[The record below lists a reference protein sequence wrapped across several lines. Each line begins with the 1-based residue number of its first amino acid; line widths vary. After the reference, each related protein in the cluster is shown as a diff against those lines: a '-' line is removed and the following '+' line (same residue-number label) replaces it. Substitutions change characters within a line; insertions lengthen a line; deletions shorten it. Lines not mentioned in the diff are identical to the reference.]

1 MVKICPQLEA
11 HGACTDTHCTGYH
24 DVHLCEL
31 CGVFCASTKWYEAHL
46 ASKKHRRKLAGHD
59 GSQYHCTT
67 CDTIISGHKSWGQH
81 VQGKRHRRNAQ
92 NQDALPEVAPA
103 IPEAFPGRVFCG
115 VCDKHIPER
124 LWPSHP
130 QSLDHRRKEGYT
142 AFKTALEE
150 AEKDKHG
157 IVLSEGLDFG
167 IIENVDAA
175 RGVLRTLTIE
185 STVPSSRI
193 TIKKVSLSSSFVGGQ
208 SSFTITTTAEGA
220 ILTHRRSTTVGVRF
234 STPHSG
240 RMDDRLEIVFEDTT
254 LHVSFVIARPLKA
267 IVGSQADYEL
277 LKPVAPFQPRRRT
290 RTQPETQVVSGVP
303 PPSKN
308 IIEYTI
314 KLPKAQP
321 SDSLLAAL
329 SETSSGKALDH
340 VGRVFL
346 PKVIDSSTYSRY
358 FKTLLWTEEHRMER
372 DLEHYDM
379 HDVQLERHG
388 LYYHLDVPGLAEKR
402 PSVLIGDR
410 FLVQKHGAVEG
421 HWYEGHVHFVRQA
434 SVGLRFDGSSRGWSQ
449 QQRYTV
455 RFKLNRI
462 PMRRQHQALDTAF
475 ASDKFLFPRKA
486 HILPLASRLG
496 IGPITPF
503 NPLIATNP
511 PQLQAVTSILLQQPG
526 SAPFAVFGPPGTG
539 KTITI
544 VEAMKQLLK
553 HKPHTRILATA
564 PSNSA
569 ADIIAS
575 RLASTLGPDELFRL
589 YAPSRHFDQAPDELQ
604 RYTHKKRLEG
614 EDKSC
619 FSVPPIPILKR
630 FKVIVCTCVSAS
642 IPYGIGIPRG
652 HFTHIF
658 VDEAGQATEPE
669 VMIGIKTM
677 ADNATN
683 IVLAGDPKQLGP
695 IIRSNIARQLG
706 LEKSYLERL
715 MSMDAYEAQ
724 SGHGLSV
731 VKLVK
736 NFRSHPAILK
746 FPNERFYRNDLESC
760 GNKNVIRAFEGWNK
774 LPSKKFPIIFHS
786 ISGKD
791 DQEATSPSFFN
802 IDEVTQVR
810 KYIQLLRD
818 DRQIR
823 VAHNEIGV
831 ITPYHAQ
838 CVKVRKILS
847 GIADEVKVG
856 SVEEFQGQ
864 ERRVIIISTV
874 RSSRKSVEFDLKHTL
889 GFVANP
895 RRFNVAVTRAQALLI
910 VIGDPNVLSL
920 DPLWRSF
927 LNYVHLNGGWA
938 GPGPTWDTTETVDE
952 NGEYDQH
959 IQAAAMTDM
968 NLLTRRIEQVV
979 AENMQ
984 TDTDSEDDDNDDDAN
999 IDRPW
1004 RELE

>member
-67 CDTIISGHKSWGQH
+67 CNALISGHKSWGQH
-81 VQGKRHRRNAQ
+81 IRGKRHLRHAQ
-92 NQDALPEVAPA
+92 NRDVLPEVAPA
-103 IPEAFPGRVFCG
+103 IPDAFPGRVFCG
-115 VCDKHIPER
+115 VCDKQILER

-130 QSLDHRRKEGYT
+130 QSLEHRRKEGYT

-167 IIENVDAA
+167 IIENADAA

-193 TIKKVSLSSSFVGGQ
+193 TVKKVSLSSSFVGGQ

-220 ILTHRRSTTVGVRF
+220 ILIYRRPTAIGVRF

-240 RMDDRLEIVFEDTT
+240 RMDDRLEIVFEDTA
-254 LHVSFVIARPLKA
+254 LHVSFIIARPLKA

-340 VGRVFL
+340 IGRVFL

-372 DLEHYDM
+372 DLEQYDI
-379 HDVQLERHG
+379 HDAKLERYG
-388 LYYHLDVPGLAEKR
+388 LYYHLVVPGLAEKR
-402 PSVLIGDR
+402 PSVLVGDR

-434 SVGLRFDGSSRGWSQ
+434 SVGLRFDGSFRGWSE

-486 HILPLASRLG
+486 HILPLGSRLG

-503 NPLIATNP
+503 NPLISTNP

-553 HKPHTRILATA
+553 HKPNTRILATA

-575 RLASTLGPDELFRL
+575 RLASTLGSDELFRL
-589 YAPSRHFDQAPDELQ
+589 YAPSRHLDQAPDELL

-746 FPNERFYRNDLESC
+746 FPNERFYANDLESC

-774 LPSKKFPIIFHS
+774 LPSKKFPIIFQS

-791 DQEATSPSFFN
+791 DREASSPSFFN
-802 IDEVTQVR
+802 IDEVTQVYR
-810 KYIQLLRD
+810 YIQLLRD

-823 VAHNEIGV
+823 VAHHEIGV

-838 CVKVRKILS
+838 CVKIRKRLS
-847 GIADEVKVG
+847 GVADEVKVG

-874 RSSRKSVEFDLKHTL
+874 RSSREFVEFDLKYTL

-952 NGEYDQH
+952 SGEYDQH
-959 IQAAAMTDM
+959 IRAAATTDM
-968 NLLTRRIEQVV
+968 NLLARRIEQVV

-984 TDTDSEDDDNDDDAN
+984 TDTDNEDDDNDDDAN

>member
-1 MVKICPQLEA
+1 MVIICPQLEA
-11 HGACTDTHCTGYH
+11 HGACTDPLCTGYH

-59 GSQYHCTT
+59 GGQYRCPICGT
-67 CDTIISGHKSWGQH
+67 SVFGHKSWVQH
-81 VQGKRHRRNAQ
+81 VQGKRHRKKAENEGV
-92 NQDALPEVAPA
+92 LPEVAPA
-103 IPEAFPGRVFCG
+103 IPGALPGKVFCG
-115 VCDKHIPER
+115 VCDKQIPEG

-130 QSLDHRRKEGYT
+130 RSLEHRRKEGYT

-167 IIENVDAA
+167 IMEDADAA
-175 RGVLRTLTIE
+175 RGASRTLTIE
-185 STVPSSRI
+185 STVPSSRVA
-193 TIKKVSLSSSFVGGQ
+193 IKKVSLSSSFVGGQ
-208 SSFTITTTAEGA
+208 SPFVVTTTAEGA
-220 ILTHRRSTTVGVRF
+220 VLAYRRPTAIAVRF

-240 RMDDRLEIVFEDTT
+240 RMDDRLEILFEDTALRAT
-254 LHVSFVIARPLKA
+254 FVIARPLKA

-277 LKPVAPFQPRRRT
+277 LKPISPFQPRRRT
-290 RTQPETQVVSGVP
+290 RAQPETQVVSGVP
-303 PPSKN
+303 PPAKN
-308 IIEYTI
+308 IIPYTI
-314 KLPKAQP
+314 KLPRAQP
-321 SDSLLAAL
+321 SESLLAAL

-340 VGRVFL
+340 VRRVFL
-346 PKVIDSSTYSRY
+346 PKVFDSSTYSRY
-358 FKTLLWTEEHRMER
+358 FKTLLWVEEHRMER
-372 DLEHYDM
+372 DLERYDILGA
-379 HDVQLERHG
+379 QLERHG
-388 LYYHLDVPGLAEKR
+388 LYYHLPVPGLAEKR

-434 SVGLRFDGSSRGWSQ
+434 SVGLRFDGSFRGWSQ
-449 QQRYTV
+449 QQRYNV

-486 HILPLASRLG
+486 HILPLASRPG
-496 IGPITPF
+496 VGPIVPF

-511 PQLQAVTSILLQQPG
+511 PQLQAVTSILLQQQG

-553 HKPHTRILATA
+553 HKSNTRILATA

-589 YAPSRHFDQAPDELQ
+589 YAPSRHFDQVPDELQ
-604 RYTHKKRLEG
+604 RYTLTKRLEG

-619 FSVPPIPILKR
+619 FSTPPIPILKR

-695 IIRSNIARQLG
+695 IIRSNIARELG
-706 LEKSYLERL
+706 LERSYLERL

-746 FPNERFYRNDLESC
+746 FPNDRFYANDLESC
-760 GNKNVIRAFEGWNK
+760 GNKNIIRAFEGWKK

-791 DQEATSPSFFN
+791 DREASSPSFFN

-823 VAHNEIGV
+823 VAHSEIGV
-831 ITPYHAQ
+831 IAPYHAQ
-838 CVKVRKILS
+838 CVKIRKMLS
-847 GIADEVKVG
+847 GVADEVKVG

-874 RSSRKSVEFDLKHTL
+874 RSSREFVEFDLKYTL

-910 VIGDPNVLSL
+910 VVGDPNVLSL
-920 DPLWRSF
+920 DPLWRAF

-952 NGEYDQH
+952 SGEYDQH
-959 IQAAAMTDM
+959 IRAAAMTNM
-968 NLLTRRIEQVV
+968 NLLARRIEEVV
-979 AENMQ
+979 AENVQ
-984 TDTDSEDDDNDDDAN
+984 TDTDNEDDEYDDDAN
-999 IDRPW
+999 CDRPW

>member
-11 HGACTDTHCTGYH
+11 HGACTNPLCKGYH

-31 CGVFCASTKWYEAHL
+31 CGVFCASTKWYESHL
-46 ASKKHRRKLAGHD
+46 ASKKHRRKLSGHD
-59 GSQYHCTT
+59 GHQYHCTI
-67 CDTIISGHKSWGQH
+67 CDTSVSGHRSWVQH
-81 VQGKRHRRNAQ
+81 VQGQRHRTNAQ
-92 NQDALPEVAPA
+92 NQGVLPEVAPA
-103 IPEAFPGRVFCG
+103 VPEALPGKVLCG
-115 VCDKHIPER
+115 VCDKQIPEG
-124 LWPSHP
+124 LWASHP
-130 QSLDHRRKEGYT
+130 QSAEHRRREGYT

-157 IVLSEGLDFG
+157 VVLSEGLDFG
-167 IIENVDAA
+167 ILENADAA
-175 RGVLRTLTIE
+175 RGASRTLTVE
-185 STVPSSRI
+185 TTVPSSRV
-193 TIKKVSLSSSFVGGQ
+193 TIKKVSLSSSFVGGK
-208 SSFTITTTAEGA
+208 SPFAITTTAEGA
-220 ILTHRRSTTVGVRF
+220 VLGYRRPTAIGVRF

-240 RMDDRLEIVFEDTT
+240 RMDDRLEILFEDTALRVT
-254 LHVSFVIARPLKA
+254 FVIARTLKA
-267 IVGSQADYEL
+267 IVGSQADHEL
-277 LKPVAPFQPRRRT
+277 LKPIAPFQPRQRT
-290 RTQPETQVVSGVP
+290 RAQPEKEVVPGVP
-303 PPSKN
+303 PPSKT
-308 IIEYTI
+308 IIPYTVN
-314 KLPKAQP
+314 LPPAKI
-321 SDSLLAAL
+321 SESLLAAL
-329 SETSSGKALDH
+329 SETSTGKALDH
-340 VGRVFL
+340 IRRVFL
-346 PKVIDSSTYSRY
+346 PRVIDSSTYSRY
-358 FKTLLWTEEHRMER
+358 FKTLLWIEEYRMEH
-372 DLEHYDM
+372 DLGHYDIPDAQLEH
-379 HDVQLERHG
+379 HRP
-388 LYYHLDVPGLAEKR
+388 YYYVKVPGLAEKR

-421 HWYEGHVHFVRQA
+421 HWYEGHVHFVQQE
-434 SVGLRFDGSSRGWSQ
+434 SVGLRFDRSFGGWSE

-475 ASDKFLFPRKA
+475 ASDKFLFPQKA
-486 HILPLASRLG
+486 HILPLAPRPG
-496 IGPITPF
+496 VGPIMPF
-503 NPLIATNP
+503 NSLIATNP
-511 PQLQAVTSILLQQPG
+511 PQLQAVTSILLQQSG

-553 HKPHTRILATA
+553 HKPNTRILATA

-589 YAPSRHFDQAPDELQ
+589 YAPSRDFEQVPDELR
-604 RYTHKKRLEG
+604 RYTHRKTLEG
-614 EDKSC
+614 QDKGC

-630 FKVIVCTCVSAS
+630 YKVIVCTCVSAS

-695 IIRSNIARQLG
+695 IIRSNIARELG
-706 LEKSYLERL
+706 LERSYLERL
-715 MSMDAYEAQ
+715 MSMNAYEAQ

-746 FPNERFYRNDLESC
+746 FPNERFYANDLESC
-760 GNKNVIRAFEGWNK
+760 GNKNIIRAFEGWNK

-791 DQEATSPSFFN
+791 DREASSPSFFN

-810 KYIQLLRD
+810 KYIDQLRD
-818 DRQIR
+818 DRQVR

-838 CVKVRKILS
+838 CVKIRKRLS
-847 GIADEVKVG
+847 GVADEVKVG

-874 RSSRKSVEFDLKHTL
+874 RSSRDFVAFDLKHTL

-910 VIGDPNVLSL
+910 VVGDPNVLSL

-952 NGEYDQH
+952 SGEYDQH
-959 IQAAAMTDM
+959 VRAAALTDM
-968 NLLTRRIEQVV
+968 NLLARRIEEVV
-979 AENMQ
+979 AENVQ
-984 TDTDSEDDDNDDDAN
+984 TNEGDDDDDDDDDAN
-999 IDRPW
+999 SDRPW

>member
-1 MVKICPQLEA
+1 MVVICPQLEA
-11 HGACTDTHCTGYH
+11 HGACTNPLCTGYH

-31 CGVFCASTKWYEAHL
+31 CGVFCASSKWYEAHL
-46 ASKKHRRKLAGHD
+46 ASKKHRRKLAGLD
-59 GSQYHCTT
+59 GGQYHCTICGT
-67 CDTIISGHKSWGQH
+67 PVFGHKSWVQH
-81 VQGKRHRRNAQ
+81 VQGKRHRKNAE
-92 NQDALPEVAPA
+92 NKGVLPELAPV
-103 IPEAFPGRVFCG
+103 IPDAFPGKIFCG
-115 VCDKHIPER
+115 VCDKQIPEG
-124 LWPSHP
+124 LWASHP
-130 QSLDHRRKEGYT
+130 RSLEHRRKEGYT
-142 AFKTALEE
+142 AFKAALEE

-157 IVLSEGLDFG
+157 VVLSEGLDFG
-167 IIENVDAA
+167 IVENADAA
-175 RGVLRTLTIE
+175 RGTSRFLTIE
-185 STVPSSRI
+185 TTVPSSRV

-208 SSFTITTTAEGA
+208 SPFTITTTVEGTVLAYRHPTA
-220 ILTHRRSTTVGVRF
+220 IGVRF

-240 RMDDRLEIVFEDTT
+240 RMDDRLEILFEDTALRVT
-254 LHVSFVIARPLKA
+254 FVIARALKA

-277 LKPVAPFQPRRRT
+277 LKPIAPFQPRQRT
-290 RTQPETQVVSGVP
+290 RAQPETQVVSGVP

-308 IIEYTI
+308 IIPYTI

-321 SDSLLAAL
+321 SESLLVAL

-340 VGRVFL
+340 VRRVFL

-372 DLEHYDM
+372 DLEHYDIP
-379 HDVQLERHG
+379 DAQLT
-388 LYYHLDVPGLAEKR
+388 LLDVPGLAEKR
-402 PSVLIGDR
+402 PSGIV
-410 FLVQKHGAVEG
+410 FLSKNTGLSEG
-421 HWYEGHVHFVRQA
+421 HWYEGHVHFVREK
-434 SVGLRFDGSSRGWSQ
+434 SVGLRFDGSFRGWSQ
-449 QQRYTV
+449 QQRYIV

-486 HILPLASRLG
+486 HILTACLS
-496 IGPITPF
+496 
-503 NPLIATNP
+503 
-511 PQLQAVTSILLQQPG
+511 

-553 HKPHTRILATA
+553 HKPNTRILATA

-589 YAPSRHFDQAPDELQ
+589 YAPSRHFDQVPDELQ
-604 RYTHKKRLEG
+604 RYTHNKRLEG

-642 IPYGIGIPRG
+642 IPY
-652 HFTHIF
+652 
-658 VDEAGQATEPE
+658 AGQATEPE

-695 IIRSNIARQLG
+695 IIRSNIARELG
-706 LEKSYLERL
+706 LEQSYLERL
-715 MSMDAYEAQ
+715 MSMDAYGAQ

-746 FPNERFYRNDLESC
+746 FPNERFYANDLESC

-791 DQEATSPSFFN
+791 DREASSPSFFN

-823 VAHNEIGV
+823 VTHSEIGV
-831 ITPYHAQ
+831 IAPYHAQ
-838 CVKVRKILS
+838 CVKVRKMLK

-874 RSSRKSVEFDLKHTL
+874 RSSRDFVEFDLKYTL

-938 GPGPTWDTTETVDE
+938 GPGPTWDTTQTVDE
-952 NGEYDQH
+952 SGEYDQH
-959 IQAAAMTDM
+959 IRAAAVMDM
-968 NLLTRRIEQVV
+968 NLLTRRIEEVV
-979 AENMQ
+979 AENVQ
-984 TDTDSEDDDNDDDAN
+984 TGTAEGDDDVDAN
-999 IDRPW
+999 FDRPW

>member
-1 MVKICPQLEA
+1 MVRICSQLEA
-11 HGACTDTHCTGYH
+11 HGACTVPLCTGYH

-31 CGVFCASTKWYEAHL
+31 CGIFCASTKWYEAHL
-46 ASKKHRRKLAGHD
+46 ASKKHRHKLAGHD
-59 GSQYHCTT
+59 GSQYQCTICGT
-67 CDTIISGHKSWGQH
+67 SVSGRKSWVQH
-81 VQGKRHRRNAQ
+81 LKGKRHHKNAEKKGV
-92 NQDALPEVAPA
+92 LPEVALA
-103 IPEAFPGRVFCG
+103 IPEAFPGKVFCG
-115 VCDKHIPER
+115 ICDKQIPES

-130 QSLDHRRKEGYT
+130 RSLEHRRKEGYT

-167 IIENVDAA
+167 IMENVDAA
-175 RGVLRTLTIE
+175 RGALQTLTIE
-185 STVPSSRI
+185 STVPSSRV
-193 TIKKVSLSSSFVGGQ
+193 TIKKVSLSSSFVSGQ
-208 SSFTITTTAEGA
+208 SPFAVKTTAEGA
-220 ILTHRRSTTVGVRF
+220 VLAYRRPTAIGVRF

-240 RMDDRLEIVFEDTT
+240 RMDDRLEIIFEDTALRVT
-254 LHVSFVIARPLKA
+254 FVIARPLKA

-277 LKPVAPFQPRRRT
+277 LKPIAPFQPRRQT
-290 RTQPETQVVSGVP
+290 RTQPETQVVLGVP
-303 PPSKN
+303 PPSNN
-308 IIEYTI
+308 IIPYTI
-314 KLPKAQP
+314 KLPKAQI
-321 SDSLLAAL
+321 SASLLAAL
-329 SETSSGKALDH
+329 SETSSGKTLDH
-340 VGRVFL
+340 IRRVFL
-346 PKVIDSSTYSRY
+346 PKIIDSSTYSRY
-358 FKTLLWTEEHRMER
+358 FKTLLWIEEHRMEH
-372 DLEHYDM
+372 DLERYDIP
-379 HDVQLERHG
+379 DAQLKHHG
-388 LYYHLDVPGLAEKR
+388 VYYYLPVPGLAEKR
-402 PSVLIGDR
+402 PSVLTGDR
-410 FLVQKHGAVEG
+410 ILVQKHGAVEG
-421 HWYEGHVHFVRQA
+421 HWYEGHVHFVQKED
-434 SVGLRFDGSSRGWSQ
+434 VGLRFDKSFRGWSQ

-486 HILPLASRLG
+486 HILPLAPRPG
-496 IGPITPF
+496 IGPIKPF
-503 NPLIATNP
+503 NALIATNP

-526 SAPFAVFGPPGTG
+526 SAPFAIFGPPGTG
-539 KTITI
+539 KTITM

-553 HKPHTRILATA
+553 HKPNTRILATA

-575 RLASTLGPDELFRL
+575 RLASTLGADELFRL
-589 YAPSRHFDQAPDELQ
+589 YAPSRPFDLVPDELQ
-604 RYTHKKRLEG
+604 PYTYKKRLEG
-614 EDKSC
+614 ENKSC
-619 FSVPPIPILKR
+619 FSVPPIPTLKR

-642 IPYGIGIPRG
+642 ITYGIGTPRG

-677 ADNATN
+677 SDNTTT

-695 IIRSNIARQLG
+695 IVRSNIARQLG

-746 FPNERFYRNDLESC
+746 FPNERFYMNDLESC
-760 GNKNVIRAFEGWNK
+760 GNKNIIRAFEGWTK

-791 DQEATSPSFFN
+791 DREASSPSFFN

-818 DRQIR
+818 DRQVR

-831 ITPYHAQ
+831 IAPYHAQ
-838 CVKVRKILS
+838 CIKIRKMLS
-847 GIADEVKVG
+847 GVADEVKVG

-864 ERRVIIISTV
+864 ERRIIIISTV
-874 RSSRKSVEFDLKHTL
+874 RSSRDFVEFDLKHTL

-910 VIGDPNVLSL
+910 VVGDPNVLSL

-952 NGEYDQH
+952 SGEYDQH
-959 IQAAAMTDM
+959 VRAAAMTDM
-968 NLLTRRIEQVV
+968 NLLARRIEGVV
-979 AENMQ
+979 SESVQ
-984 TDTDSEDDDNDDDAN
+984 TGTANEDDDDHDAN
-999 IDRPW
+999 FDKPW

>member
-11 HGACTDTHCTGYH
+11 HGACTNPLCTEYH

-59 GSQYHCTT
+59 GHQYHCSICGTFVY
-67 CDTIISGHKSWGQH
+67 GPKSWGQH
-81 VQGKRHRRNAQ
+81 VQGKRHCRNAK
-92 NQDALPEVAPA
+92 NKGVSPEVAPA
-103 IPEAFPGRVFCG
+103 VPEALPGNVFCG
-115 VCDKHIPER
+115 VCDKQIPQAF
-124 LWPSHP
+124 WDSHP
-130 QSLDHRRKEGYT
+130 RSLEHRRKEGYT

-157 IVLSEGLDFG
+157 IVISEGLDFG
-167 IIENVDAA
+167 IVESADAA
-175 RGVLRTLTIE
+175 QGVSRTLTIE
-185 STVPSSRI
+185 TTVPSSRV
-193 TIKKVSLSSSFVGGQ
+193 TIKKVSLSSFMGGE
-208 SSFTITTTAEGA
+208 SPFAITTAVEGTTLAYRRPTA
-220 ILTHRRSTTVGVRF
+220 VGVRF

-240 RMDDRLEIVFEDTT
+240 RMDNRLEILFEDTVLRVT
-254 LHVSFVIARPLKA
+254 FVIARVLKA
-267 IVGSQADYEL
+267 TVGSQADYEL
-277 LKPVAPFQPRRRT
+277 LKPIAPFQPRRRS
-290 RTQPETQVVSGVP
+290 RTQPETAVVPGVP
-303 PPSKN
+303 PPSNN
-308 IIEYTI
+308 IIPYVI
-314 KLPKAQP
+314 KLPPAKP
-321 SDSLLAAL
+321 SESLLAAL

-340 VGRVFL
+340 VRRVFL
-346 PKVIDSSTYSRY
+346 PKVVDSSTYSRY

-372 DLEHYDM
+372 DLEHYDIP
-379 HDVQLERHG
+379 DAQLKYYER
-388 LYYHLDVPGLAEKR
+388 YYHLPVPGLAEKR

-421 HWYEGHVHFVRQA
+421 HWYEGNVHFVQQA
-434 SVGLRFDGSSRGWSQ
+434 SVGLRFDGSFRGWSQ

-475 ASDKFLFPRKA
+475 AFDKFLFPQRA
-486 HILPLASRLG
+486 HILPLGSRPG
-496 IGPITPF
+496 IGPIMPF
-503 NPLIATNP
+503 NSLIATNP
-511 PQLQAVTSILLQQPG
+511 PQLQAVTSILLQQRG
-526 SAPFAVFGPPGTG
+526 SAPFVVFGPPGTG

-553 HKPHTRILATA
+553 HKPNTRILATA

-589 YAPSRHFDQAPDELQ
+589 YAPSRHFEQVPDELQ
-604 RYTHKKRLEG
+604 RYTYRKTLEG
-614 EDKSC
+614 ELKGC

-630 FKVIVCTCVSAS
+630 YKVIVCTCVSAS
-642 IPYGIGIPRG
+642 IPYGIGITRG

-695 IIRSNIARQLG
+695 IIRSNIARELG
-706 LEKSYLERL
+706 LEQSYLERL
-715 MSMDAYEAQ
+715 MSMEAYEAQ
-724 SGHGLSV
+724 RGYGLSV

-746 FPNERFYRNDLESC
+746 FPNERFYANDLESC

-786 ISGKD
+786 ISGND
-791 DQEATSPSFFN
+791 TREATSPSFFN
-802 IDEVTQVR
+802 IDEVTQVH
-810 KYIQLLRD
+810 KYIKSLRE

-838 CVKVRKILS
+838 CVKIRKKLS
-847 GIADEVKVG
+847 GVADEVKIG

-874 RSSRKSVEFDLKHTL
+874 RSSRNFVEFDLKHTL

-938 GPGPTWDTTETVDE
+938 GPGPTWDTTETVDDC
-952 NGEYDQH
+952 GEYDQH
-959 IQAAAMTDM
+959 IRAAALTDM
-968 NLLTRRIEQVV
+968 NLLTRRIEEVV
-979 AENMQ
+979 AETVQ
-984 TDTDSEDDDNDDDAN
+984 TGETNDGDDDDAN
-999 IDRPW
+999 SDRPW